1 MLSTVHRLLPLS
13 GFTRRNLHTTIRRAA
28 GDRLWGGRFTGETD
42 PLMVQFNNSIDFD
55 KRWCFVDL
63 QGSKA
68 YARATERVGILTAEE
83 ADQMIEGLD
92 QVEQEWK
99 DGVFHIKPSDEDIH
113 TANERRLSELIGAGV
128 AGKLHTGR
136 SRNDQVATDAR
147 LWLRNE
153 IESLGTDLLAL
164 IEVAVERSEREIYI
178 IMPGYTHLQPA
189 QPIRWSHWML
199 SHAAGFRRDYE
210 RLQDLKKRVNV
221 MPLGSGALAGH
232 PFGIDRQRLAQD
244 LEFDGVSTNSMDA
257 VADRDYVAE
266 FLFWSSMTGIHL
278 SRFAEDLILYSS
290 KEFGFV
296 QQSDAYSTGSSL
308 MPQKKNPDALE
319 LLRGKAGP
327 AVGDLVSVLVSLKG
341 IPTTYNKDLQEGW
354 PPLYRAVDMS
364 SACINI
370 ATGVLS
376 TLDPVPEQMA
386 ASLAPEMLATDMADY
401 LVRRGVPFRETHH
414 LAGECVALAEAKG
427 CTLHGL
433 TKEELVNIHVCFDDI
448 DQPIPNEF
456 SMESSVEARTAI
468 GGTSK
473 SAVQQQCDEMK
484 NWLIMSRYK
493 GNASMEKKY
502 KQ

>member
-1 MLSTVHRLLPLS
+1 M
-13 GFTRRNLHTTIRRAA
+13 
-28 GDRLWGGRFTGETD
+28 
-42 PLMVQFNNSIDFD
+42 
-55 KRWCFVDL
+55 
-63 QGSKA
+63 
-68 YARATERVGILTAEE
+68 
-83 ADQMIEGLD
+83 
-92 QVEQEWK
+92 
-99 DGVFHIKPSDEDIH
+99 
-113 TANERRLSELIGAGV
+113 
-128 AGKLHTGR
+128 HTGR

-164 IEVAVERSEREIYI
+164 IEVAVERSEREIDI

-308 MPQKKNPDALE
+308 MPQKKKSRCLGIVE
-319 LLRGKAGP
+319 RESRTSRGGFGQC
-327 AVGDLVSVLVSLKG
+327 VGVFKR
-341 IPTTYNKDLQEGW
+341 Y
-354 PPLYRAVDMS
+354 
-364 SACINI
+364 
-370 ATGVLS
+370 
-376 TLDPVPEQMA
+376 
-386 ASLAPEMLATDMADY
+386 
-401 LVRRGVPFRETHH
+401 THH
-414 LAGECVALAEAKG
+414 LQQRFARRVATVVS
-427 CTLHGL
+427 C
-433 TKEELVNIHVCFDDI
+433 C
-448 DQPIPNEF
+448 
-456 SMESSVEARTAI
+456 RY
-468 GGTSK
+468 
-473 SAVQQQCDEMK
+473 VQC
-484 NWLIMSRYK
+484 LY
-493 GNASMEKKY
+493 
-502 KQ
+502 